1 MEGTMEMSQVKDLVL
16 SYEAI
21 RSVCD
26 ELDEK
31 IKEAKA
37 QKEDAEKK
45 LIMAILDIEEKTGID
60 DLKVKVEGRNYSVRV
75 KNYFRIPKAEQ
86 AVAFQLLKE
95 LGKGDI
101 VVEKVDER
109 TLTKEM
115 EYESEKYRVN
125 HPDSAEEFPA
135 EYEEL
140 LAHME
145 RYDKPS
151 LSRVMAR

>member
-60 DLKVKVEGRNYSVRV
+60 DLKVKVEGRNYSVKV
-75 KNYFRIPKAEQ
+75 KNFFRIPKAEQ
-86 AVAFQLLKE
+86 DVAFRLLKE

-101 VVEKVDER
+101 VVERVDER

-115 EYESEKYRVN
+115 EYESAKYREN
-125 HPDSAEEFPA
+125 HPNSVEEFPA